1 MQSDRVGKYRIIAKL
16 GQGGMASVFLSVV
29 PGPAGV
35 NKLLVVKMLKEEMSG
50 DADFL
55 AMFLNEARLAAR
67 LNHANVVQTY
77 EVGVEAG
84 HHFLAMDYLD
94 GQSLHA
100 VLRKATRGGM
110 PLDLHL
116 RILADSL
123 LGLQYAHTLTDFDGT
138 PLQVVHR
145 DVSPQNIFIT
155 YDGQVKLVDFG
166 IAKAAG
172 AASTTQSGV
181 FKGKLAY
188 VAPEQAGGDPVD
200 ARADL
205 FSVGVMMWEAIAG
218 QRFAQGDGQTAM
230 LGRRLSGNEPRIR
243 QAVPTV
249 DPELAEICDR
259 AMAHRPENRF
269 QTARELHDALEHYL
283 DRGGRRIG
291 AREVSELLTS
301 LFREEREKIRQIID
315 EQMKRVMR
323 ETQNALPVPTLDVF
337 PGVFDPTPITTI
349 EGRAAAER
357 AARALREAAH
367 ITASHEMSP
376 GSVSGSHGTLAAAHV
391 SQTPQPSRSM
401 TPAILILVSVLM
413 LTLVGGLAVILV
425 FFRGPPAGA
434 ATIPSA
440 APADTAKIKLSITFG
455 PPGAIAKLDGV
466 PLSESPFVA
475 QVPRDGSMHRLDVG
489 GPGLKSETK
498 MVSYEKDVVL
508 NVSLGTA
515 EPQAVEPIA
524 SASAPPVVLGGPI
537 DPGKRPTGPKP
548 PKPLG
553 IDEKD
558 PYKK

>member
-1 MQSDRVGKYRIIAKL
+1 
-16 GQGGMASVFLSVV
+16 
-29 PGPAGV
+29 
-35 NKLLVVKMLKEEMSG
+35 
-50 DADFL
+50 
-55 AMFLNEARLAAR
+55 
-67 LNHANVVQTY
+67 
-77 EVGVEAG
+77 
-84 HHFLAMDYLD
+84 MDYLD

-188 VAPEQAGGDPVD
+188 VAPERAGGDPVD
-200 ARADL
+200 ARANL

-230 LGRRLSGNEPRIR
+230 LGRHLSGNEPRIR

-249 DPELAEICDR
+249 DPELAGYLRSGHGPPPGEPLPDR
-259 AMAHRPENRF
+259 ARAPRRARALPRSRRPAHRRPRGERAAHEPLPRGAGEDPPDHRRADEAGDARDPER
-269 QTARELHDALEHYL
+269 A
-283 DRGGRRIG
+283 
-291 AREVSELLTS
+291 
-301 LFREEREKIRQIID
+301 
-315 EQMKRVMR
+315 
-323 ETQNALPVPTLDVF
+323 PVPTLNVF

-391 SQTPQPSRSM
+391 EPGTRSLR
-401 TPAILILVSVLM
+401 A
-413 LTLVGGLAVILV
+413 
-425 FFRGPPAGA
+425 R
-434 ATIPSA
+434 
-440 APADTAKIKLSITFG
+440 
-455 PPGAIAKLDGV
+455 
-466 PLSESPFVA
+466 
-475 QVPRDGSMHRLDVG
+475 
-489 GPGLKSETK
+489 
-498 MVSYEKDVVL
+498 
-508 NVSLGTA
+508 
-515 EPQAVEPIA
+515 
-524 SASAPPVVLGGPI
+524 
-537 DPGKRPTGPKP
+537 
-548 PKPLG
+548 
-553 IDEKD
+553 
-558 PYKK
+558 